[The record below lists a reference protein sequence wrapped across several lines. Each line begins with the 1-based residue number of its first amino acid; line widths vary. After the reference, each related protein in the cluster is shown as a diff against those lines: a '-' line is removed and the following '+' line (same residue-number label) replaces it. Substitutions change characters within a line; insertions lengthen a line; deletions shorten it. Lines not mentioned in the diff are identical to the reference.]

1 MKTICLEF
9 KGYWLEINK
18 SSIPKQSGIY
28 CVYTCEYNVESNT
41 VSIHKLLYI
50 GESTNVNA
58 RIQNHN
64 RLPDWTEKLRCGEE
78 LCYSFAP
85 IASEDRERGEAALIF
100 NHQPPMNEEHK
111 NRFVYNDT
119 EMILS
124 GKIKFLDKSFVVS
137 DD

>member
-1 MKTICLEF
+1 MRCVNYIT
-9 KGYWLEINK
+9 
-18 SSIPKQSGIY
+18 GIY
-28 CVYTCEYNVESNT
+28 CVYTCKHNVESNT

-50 GESTNVNA
+50 GESTNVNS

-64 RLPDWTEKLRCGEE
+64 RLLDWTKKLRHGEE

-111 NRFVYNDT
+111 NHFVYNDT
-119 EMILS
+119 KMILS
-124 GKIKFLDKSFVVS
+124 GKIKFLDKSFVVG
-137 DD
+137 DE